1 MSQVNYLYSLSLRL
15 RASLI
20 TLSTSCQL
28 IWLSTI
34 NKKATA
40 KDFDKIL
47 SRWSNNLIALLKAKV
62 ILNNPHNLK
71 LEKGKRYI
79 IMCNHTSFYDIP
91 LSYAAF
97 PKSSVRMLAKK
108 ELSKIPVFGKA
119 MKAASFPFIDRQ
131 DRRQAI
137 RDLNFAKKL
146 MEEGIVLWIA
156 PEGTRSTDGQLNTFK
171 KGAFITAIQAKA
183 TLIPLAITG
192 AFELYDKKTKKITLN
207 QKVTLSIGTPID
219 ATTYKKNEKD
229 QLVSD
234 AHQAMKALLSTS

>member
-137 RDLNFAKKL
+137 RDLNFAKKYQS
-146 MEEGIVLWIA
+146 E
-156 PEGTRSTDGQLNTFK
+156 Q
-171 KGAFITAIQAKA
+171 
-183 TLIPLAITG
+183 
-192 AFELYDKKTKKITLN
+192 
-207 QKVTLSIGTPID
+207 
-219 ATTYKKNEKD
+219 
-229 QLVSD
+229 
-234 AHQAMKALLSTS
+234 